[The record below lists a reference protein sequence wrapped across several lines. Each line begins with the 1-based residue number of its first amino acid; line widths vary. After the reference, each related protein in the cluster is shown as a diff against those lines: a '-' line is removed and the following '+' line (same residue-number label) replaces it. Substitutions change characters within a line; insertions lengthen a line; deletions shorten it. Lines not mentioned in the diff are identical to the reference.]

1 MGYFEMLATL
11 RFKETSSVAEMAL
24 KDPPAALTL
33 DNAGVRDEAPPSHGK
48 STQNL
53 RGDPPDEP
61 VLPHL
66 WIQPV
71 LHHVVLQYLLLK
83 KILVGG
89 PAPFKPVLLMGQLR
103 ARLWATR
110 RRPAL
115 ENSAHD
121 YQEECLQMMKE
132 KIWAG
137 GGGGEKKSL
146 S

>member
-1 MGYFEMLATL
+1 MLATL

-61 VLPHL
+61 VLLHL
-66 WIQPV
+66 WIQLV

-89 PAPFKPVLLMGQLR
+89 PAPFKPVLLMGQLQ

-132 KIWAG
+132 KI
-137 GGGGEKKSL
+137 
-146 S
+146 